1 MAIPQECRLM
11 ADLSHLSDAK
21 RTLLQQYLSG
31 SAVSS
36 REGKPHITPRPRG
49 NTAPLS
55 LTQEQIWLHGQVTP
69 AEVPVYNETLTIR
82 RTCPLNLVALERT
95 LAEIIRRHEIWRTTF
110 ELHEGQPVQVIHAA
124 EAGFRLPLIDL
135 RDIPELERER
145 EAVRIAREV
154 ARAPFDLKEGPLFR
168 AMLVKLGECD
178 HRLFLTFHQLIFDG
192 VTAYQVFL
200 PEMDAIYGA
209 FSRNQPS
216 PLPEPGIQFA
226 DYAIWQ
232 RDSPKPEVTA
242 EQLVYWKKKLAGEL
256 PVLEWPSDRFRPVL
270 QTYRGEI
277 QTAVMSKELLQN
289 LKALG
294 HEQRV
299 SLFMILVAGLA
310 SVLHRYTGQ
319 TDIIL
324 GAPTAGRTLPELER
338 MPGCF
343 VNVLS
348 LRIDVAGDPTFREL
362 LARVRETVLG
372 ALSNSDIHL
381 TKLVEAIRPTL
392 DPSRNPFFQVAISVE
407 PPIPSVDSGWS
418 AAQSDIPT
426 GASKLDLYVDV
437 DERTEGIVG
446 PVTYNPDVFEA
457 EMISRLI
464 QHWRTLLEGAAA
476 NPDRAVSKL
485 PLLTP
490 SEWRQTLV
498 DWNRTRADYPRNATI
513 HQLFDAQCERTPE
526 RVALRDANSC
536 LSFREL
542 RERSNQLARFL
553 QKMGAGRR
561 TRVALC
567 VERSLDMVVGLLG
580 VLKTGGV
587 YVPLDP
593 SHPIDRMQFEVEDA
607 KAMLVVTQRGVLDK
621 FPIRNI
627 KTVTLDADWHRIA
640 RETVDDLSTHV
651 DPGDPAYVLYTSGS
665 SGGPKGV
672 EGTHRGAINRFWWMW
687 ERYPFQGG
695 EVCCQKTNL
704 GFVDSVWEI
713 FGPLLAG
720 IPSVILRADVVRDP
734 EELLQSLAGEGVTR
748 IVLVPSLLR
757 ALLDHA
763 PQLRERVPRLKLW
776 SCSGE
781 VLSSELVRRFR
792 QGFPEAT
799 LLNIYGASEV
809 AADVTWHEVGEED
822 VGATVPIGKPISNT
836 QVYVLDENRNPVPVG
851 VRGEIYVGGDGL
863 ALGYWNR
870 AELTAERFVEN
881 PIAPEESKRLYR
893 TGDLGR
899 WRRDGEIE
907 YLGRVDGEVK
917 LRGMRIDLG
926 EIESVLVSPV
936 GVEEA
941 VVELSGEGAEQRL
954 VAYVVAGEEGTP
966 SARELRRYLRS
977 KLPEH
982 MVPAS
987 YVRVEEMPLLPS
999 GKVNRRALAGVGGVV
1014 LSEQGMVAARTE
1026 VEQKLAEMWG
1036 EVLKVGEVGVDQ
1048 NFFEL
1053 GGHSL
1058 LVLQVMVRIRREFN
1072 VELGVRTMFEE
1083 PTIAE
1088 LAIEVEKARAMGTK
1102 AQMPVLERR
1111 VRPPAAESATRE
1123 AILAQ
1128 LDTLSADDVQ
1138 SLLKHVLDA
1147 KQVQ

>member
-1 MAIPQECRLM
+1 M
-11 ADLSHLSDAK
+11 
-21 RTLLQQYLSG
+21 
-31 SAVSS
+31 
-36 REGKPHITPRPRG
+36 
-49 NTAPLS
+49 
-55 LTQEQIWLHGQVTP
+55 
-69 AEVPVYNETLTIR
+69 
-82 RTCPLNLVALERT
+82 
-95 LAEIIRRHEIWRTTF
+95 
-110 ELHEGQPVQVIHAA
+110 
-124 EAGFRLPLIDL
+124 
-135 RDIPELERER
+135 
-145 EAVRIAREV
+145 
-154 ARAPFDLKEGPLFR
+154 
-168 AMLVKLGECD
+168 
-178 HRLFLTFHQLIFDG
+178 
-192 VTAYQVFL
+192 
-200 PEMDAIYGA
+200 
-209 FSRNQPS
+209 
-216 PLPEPGIQFA
+216 
-226 DYAIWQ
+226 
-232 RDSPKPEVTA
+232 
-242 EQLVYWKKKLAGEL
+242 
-256 PVLEWPSDRFRPVL
+256 
-270 QTYRGEI
+270 
-277 QTAVMSKELLQN
+277 
-289 LKALG
+289 
-294 HEQRV
+294 
-299 SLFMILVAGLA
+299 
-310 SVLHRYTGQ
+310 
-319 TDIIL
+319 
-324 GAPTAGRTLPELER
+324 
-338 MPGCF
+338 
-343 VNVLS
+343 
-348 LRIDVAGDPTFREL
+348 
-362 LARVRETVLG
+362 
-372 ALSNSDIHL
+372 
-381 TKLVEAIRPTL
+381 
-392 DPSRNPFFQVAISVE
+392 
-407 PPIPSVDSGWS
+407 
-418 AAQSDIPT
+418 
-426 GASKLDLYVDV
+426 
-437 DERTEGIVG
+437 
-446 PVTYNPDVFEA
+446 
-457 EMISRLI
+457 
-464 QHWRTLLEGAAA
+464 
-476 NPDRAVSKL
+476 
-485 PLLTP
+485 
-490 SEWRQTLV
+490 
-498 DWNRTRADYPRNATI
+498 
-513 HQLFDAQCERTPE
+513 
-526 RVALRDANSC
+526 
-536 LSFREL
+536 
-542 RERSNQLARFL
+542 
-553 QKMGAGRR
+553 
-561 TRVALC
+561 
-567 VERSLDMVVGLLG
+567 
-580 VLKTGGV
+580 
-587 YVPLDP
+587 
-593 SHPIDRMQFEVEDA
+593 
-607 KAMLVVTQRGVLDK
+607 
-621 FPIRNI
+621 
-627 KTVTLDADWHRIA
+627 
-640 RETVDDLSTHV
+640 
-651 DPGDPAYVLYTSGS
+651 
-665 SGGPKGV
+665 

-999 GKVNRRALAGVGGVV
+999 GKVNRRALAEVGGVV

-1053 GGHSL
+1053 GRHSL

-1111 VRPPAAESATRE
+1111 VRPRAAESATRE
-1123 AILAQ
+1123 ALLAQ

>member
-1 MAIPQECRLM
+1 MP
-11 ADLSHLSDAK
+11 DLSHLSDAK
-21 RTLLQQYLSG
+21 RILLQKCLSG
-31 SAVSS
+31 NAASP
-36 REGKPHITPRPRG
+36 REDQTHITPRPRR

-55 LTQEQIWLHGQVTP
+55 LTQEQVWLHGQLTP

-82 RTCPLNLVALERT
+82 RTRPLNLVALERT
-95 LAEIIRRHEIWRTTF
+95 FAEIIRRHEIWRTTF
-110 ELHEGQPVQVIHAA
+110 ELREGQPVQVIHAA
-124 EAGFRLPLIDL
+124 EADFRLPFVDL
-135 RDIPELERER
+135 RDFPELERER
-145 EAVRIAREV
+145 VALRIARET
-154 ARAPFDLKEGPLFR
+154 ARAPFDLKKGPLLR
-168 AMLVKLGECD
+168 AMLVKLDECD

-192 VTAYQVFL
+192 VTAYQVLL
-200 PEMDAIYGA
+200 PEMDVIYHA

-216 PLPEPGIQFA
+216 PLPEPGIQYA

-232 RDSPKPEVTA
+232 RELPKPEVIA
-242 EQLVYWKKKLAGEL
+242 EQLAYWERKLAGEL
-256 PVLEWPSDRFRPVL
+256 PVLEWPSDQFRPVL

-289 LKALG
+289 LKTLG
-294 HEQRV
+294 RERRV

-324 GAPTAGRTLPELER
+324 GAPTAGRTLPDLEK

-348 LRIDVAGDPTFREL
+348 LRIDVAGDPTFQEL

-372 ALSNSDIHL
+372 ALSNSDIPL
-381 TKLVEAIRPTL
+381 TKLVEAIRPTP

-407 PPIPSVDSGWS
+407 PPIPTVDSGWS

-426 GASKLDLYVDV
+426 GASKLDLYIDV

-457 EMISRLI
+457 ETIDRLI
-464 QHWRTLLEGAAA
+464 QHWRSLLEGAAA
-476 NPDRAVSKL
+476 NPDLAVSKL

-490 SEWRQTLV
+490 SERRQTLV
-498 DWNRTRADYPRNATI
+498 DWNGTRTDYPRDATI
-513 HQLFDAQCERTPE
+513 HQLFDAQAEGTPE
-526 RVALRDANSC
+526 AVALRDANNC

-567 VERSLDMVVGLLG
+567 VERSLDRVVGLLG
-580 VLKTGGV
+580 ILKTGGV
-587 YVPLDP
+587 YVPVDP
-593 SHPIDRMQFEVEDA
+593 SLPIDRMQFEIEDA
-607 KAMLVVTQRGVLDK
+607 KATLVVTQQGVLDK
-621 FPIRNI
+621 FPIRNT
-627 KTVTLDADWHRIA
+627 KTVILDTDWHSIA
-640 RETVDDLSTHV
+640 READDDVSTRV

-687 ERYPFQGG
+687 ERYPFQIG

-720 IPSVILRADVVRDP
+720 IPSVILRPEVVRDP
-734 EELLQSLAGEGVTR
+734 EELLQSLAAEGVTR

-763 PQLRERVPRLKLW
+763 PQLHERVPRLKLW

-809 AADVTWHEVGEED
+809 AADVTWHEVQEED
-822 VGATVPIGKPISNT
+822 AATPVPIGKPISNT
-836 QVYVLDENRNPVPVG
+836 QVYVLDPHRNPVPVG

-870 AELTAERFVEN
+870 AQLTAERFVEN

-926 EIESVLVSPV
+926 EIESVLASHPGIRETAVER
-936 GVEEA
+936 VEEGDD
-941 VVELSGEGAEQRL
+941 VRL
-954 VAYVVAGEEGTP
+954 VAYLVWGDGEKTNG
-966 SARELRRYLRS
+966 RDLRRHLRS

-987 YVRVEEMPLLPS
+987 FVQVAELPLLPS
-999 GKVNRRALAGVGGVV
+999 GKVNRRALATVQGVS
-1014 LSEQGMVAARTE
+1014 LAEQGTVAPRTD
-1026 VEQKLAEMWG
+1026 VEKKLAEMWA
-1036 EVLKVGEVGVDQ
+1036 EVLKVKEVGVDQ

-1058 LVLQVMVRIRREFN
+1058 LVLQVIARIRREFD

-1083 PTIAE
+1083 PTIAG
-1088 LAIEVEKARAMGTK
+1088 LGIEVEKARATGIKSQT
-1102 AQMPVLERR
+1102 PVLERR
-1111 VRPPAAESATRE
+1111 PRPAANVSRE
-1123 AILAQ
+1123 ALLAQ
-1128 LDTLSADDVQ
+1128 LDTLSADDVET
-1138 SLLKHVLDA
+1138 LLKDVLDA
-1147 KQVQ
+1147 KPLH